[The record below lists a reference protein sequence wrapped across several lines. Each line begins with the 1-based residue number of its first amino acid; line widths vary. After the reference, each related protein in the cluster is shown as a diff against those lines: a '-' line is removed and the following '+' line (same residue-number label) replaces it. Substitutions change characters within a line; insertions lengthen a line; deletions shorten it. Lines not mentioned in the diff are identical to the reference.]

1 MAVDHGWDGSIMV
14 GATTIAFM
22 TEWTLEM
29 TADALERTAFG
40 DTFDRAYLSGLRSHT
55 VSFSG
60 YSDDADAGQLA
71 VLAEMTTS
79 LAPAQ
84 LTLKMMTNNNA
95 GGTSRGYQ
103 LTIVLTGITRSAAP
117 DALQT
122 FSANGQGTGLLTTI

>member
-22 TEWTLEM
+22 TEWSLEM
-29 TADALERTAFG
+29 TADALEKTAFG
-40 DTFDRAYLSGLRSHT
+40 STFDREYLSGLRSHT

-71 VLAEMTTS
+71 VLAEMTTAA
-79 LAPAQ
+79 APAQ
-84 LTLKMMTNNNA
+84 LTLKMMTNNNVGSSKGFQA
-95 GGTSRGYQ
+95 
-103 LTIVLTGITRSAAP
+103 TIVLTGITRGAAP

-122 FSANGQGTGLLTTI
+122 FSANGQVTGILTTI